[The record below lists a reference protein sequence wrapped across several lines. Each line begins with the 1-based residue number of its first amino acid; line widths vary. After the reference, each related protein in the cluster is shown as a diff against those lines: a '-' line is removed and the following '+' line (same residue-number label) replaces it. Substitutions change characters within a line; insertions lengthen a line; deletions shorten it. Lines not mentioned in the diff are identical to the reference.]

1 MLPNEL
7 LRHAVRCLEG
17 AGIPY
22 FITGA
27 VAGIIYGEPRLT
39 NDIDIVADV
48 REEQLPRLKKCFPEE
63 DFYFDLDMATK
74 AVGAKSRFNI
84 IHPSSGFK
92 IDIMIPDRGPFDRS
106 RFERRRRIKS
116 DPEFEA
122 SFASPEDV
130 ILKKMEFYR
139 EGRSEKHI
147 RDILGI
153 LKVSGESIDLDYLKG
168 WAAELGLL
176 NIWTKIRDRW
186 DRSRPIS

>member
-1 MLPNEL
+1 MLPIEL
-7 LRHAVRCLEG
+7 LRHTALCFER

-27 VAGIIYGEPRLT
+27 VAGIVYGEPRMT
-39 NDIDIVADV
+39 NDIDIVADIKD
-48 REEQLPRLKKCFPEE
+48 EHLALLKQCFPEE
-63 DFYFDLDMATK
+63 DFYFDLDMASRAVRTK
-74 AVGAKSRFNI
+74 SQFNI

-92 IDIMIPDRGPFDRS
+92 IDIMIPDRGPFDKS
-106 RFERRRRIKS
+106 RFERRRRIES
-116 DPEFEA
+116 GAGFEA

-153 LKVSGESIDLDYLKG
+153 LIVSGESIDVDYLQK
-168 WAAELGLL
+168 WANDLDLMD
-176 NIWTKIRDRW
+176 IWIKIRDRW
-186 DRSRPIS
+186 IK

>member
-7 LRHAVRCLEG
+7 LRHAVGCLERG
-17 AGIPY
+17 GIPY

-27 VAGIIYGEPRLT
+27 VAGIVYGEPRLT
-39 NDIDIVADV
+39 NDIDIVADI
-48 REEQLPRLKKCFPEE
+48 REEQLPLLKRCFPEE
-63 DFYFDLDMATK
+63 DFYLDLDTALK
-74 AVGAKSRFNI
+74 AVRARSQFNI

-92 IDIMIPDRGPFDRS
+92 IDFMIPDQGPFDRS

-139 EGRSEKHI
+139 EGRSDKHI

-153 LKVSGESIDLDYLKG
+153 LNVSGESIDPDYLAG
-168 WAAELGLL
+168 WAENLGLKE
-176 NIWTKIRDRW
+176 IWTKIRERW
-186 DRSRPIS
+186 KK